1 MIVRGIYHVFGI
13 LFFLLILNSCSKT
26 RLLYNNADSFLLNQ
40 FDTYFDLNDTQRS
53 NLKVSIAKFLDWHRK
68 SELNLMAERLKELK
82 FRYQRGMKEED
93 FNWIFEQYDIFRK
106 RILYKVEPVLA
117 NIFLTLEENQILYLE
132 KKLIERDDWLTKQ
145 NRMTNDE
152 AYDEILAW
160 FYDSLENWLGDLE
173 SDQRDKVASWLKIDR
188 NWIVIQLE
196 NRKKIQDHFVGLLR
210 SKENLLEGL
219 HKLLH
224 QPEVHW
230 AHSFNK
236 KKIEKKKEWKE
247 VLMKVDAITLPSQRE
262 KAANE
267 LQGYI
272 DDFVFLSQENVN

>member
-1 MIVRGIYHVFGI
+1 
-13 LFFLLILNSCSKT
+13 
-26 RLLYNNADSFLLNQ
+26 
-40 FDTYFDLNDTQRS
+40 
-53 NLKVSIAKFLDWHRK
+53 
-68 SELNLMAERLKELK
+68 MAT
-82 FRYQRGMKEED
+82 F
-93 FNWIFEQYDIFRK
+93 
-106 RILYKVEPVLA
+106 
-117 NIFLTLEENQILYLE
+117 FLTLEENQIRYVE

-152 AYDEILAW
+152 AYDEILEW
-160 FYDSLENWLGDLE
+160 FYDSLENWLGNLG
-173 SDQRDKVASWLKIDR
+173 SDQRDKIASWLKIDR

-210 SKENLLEGL
+210 SKQNLLAGL

-224 QPEVHW
+224 QPEAHW
-230 AHSFNK
+230 AHSFK
-236 KKIEKKKEWKE
+236 QKKIEKKKEWKE
-247 VLMKVDAITLPSQRE
+247 VLVKVEAITLPSQRE